1 MKNLHTFEEFLN
13 ESLNEANL
21 YGVDSGQENEVI
33 YNSIAKRPTLGKK
46 MKIKW
51 KSEAGFE
58 RVACFVVTDI
68 VSNDLI
74 VFKKYPGDS
83 FNDRDAK
90 THLFKKGF
98 GIVSLLKNWSGG
110 KFNSKDLP
118 SDVVSI
124 VNDLGLKP

>member
-1 MKNLHTFEEFLN
+1 MKNLQTFEEFLN

-33 YNSIAKRPTLGKK
+33 YNSISKRPTLGKK

-51 KSEAGFE
+51 KSEGGFE

-68 VSNDLI
+68 INNDLI

-90 THLFKKGF
+90 TNIFKKGF
-98 GIVSLLKNWSGG
+98 GIVSLLMHWSGG
-110 KFNSKDLP
+110 KLDSKDLP
-118 SDVVSI
+118 DDVVST